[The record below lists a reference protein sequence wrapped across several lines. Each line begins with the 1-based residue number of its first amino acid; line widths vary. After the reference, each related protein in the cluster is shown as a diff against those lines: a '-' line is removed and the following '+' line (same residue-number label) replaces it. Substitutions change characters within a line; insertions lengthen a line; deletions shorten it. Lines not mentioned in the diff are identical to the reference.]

1 MRDRTILITNDD
13 GLWAPGLE
21 LLARVA
27 SRFGRVV
34 AVAPDRNRS
43 AVSSALS
50 LHGILRLHPLGEDR
64 YACDG
69 TPVDCVL
76 LGVRSVLEIEPDWV
90 LSGVNNGFNLGE
102 DVFYSGTVGA
112 AFEGVLQG
120 SKGAAFSMHP
130 KADLAVV
137 EVWMESFLRHW
148 EQMELGPYR
157 IWNINFPKGEPKGF
171 KLCNQD
177 NRQYHNLVERR
188 MDPRGMPYYWIGGE
202 VGPTYART
210 PGSDA
215 EAALDGW
222 VAVTPLRMDLAC
234 PEMLTKGDEFNS
246 TFNGNGA

>member
-76 LGVRSVLEIEPDWV
+76 LGVRSVLEREPEWV

-120 SKGAAFSMHP
+120 SKSAAFSMHP

-137 EVWMESFLRHW
+137 ELWIETFLRRW
-148 EQMELGPYR
+148 EHLDLGPNR

-177 NRQYHNLVERR
+177 NRQYHNLVEKR

-202 VGPTYART
+202 VGPTYSRT

-234 PEMLTKGDEFNS
+234 PEMLTRGGDFNS
-246 TFNGNGA
+246 TFNESGA

>member
-1 MRDRTILITNDD
+1 MRGRTILITNDD

-76 LGVRSVLEIEPDWV
+76 LGVRSVLEREPDWV

-112 AFEGVLQG
+112 AFEGALQG
-120 SKGAAFSMHP
+120 SKSVAFSMHP

-137 EVWMESFLRHW
+137 ELWIETFLRRW
-148 EQMELGPYR
+148 EHLELGPNR

-234 PEMLTKGDEFNS
+234 PEMLTRGDDFNS
-246 TFNGNGA
+246 TFNENGA